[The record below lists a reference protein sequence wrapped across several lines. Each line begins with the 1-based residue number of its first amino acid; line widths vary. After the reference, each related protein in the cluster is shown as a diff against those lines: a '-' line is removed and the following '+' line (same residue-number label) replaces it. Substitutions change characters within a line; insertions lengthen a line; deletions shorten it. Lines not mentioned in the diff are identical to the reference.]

1 MSSVHV
7 WKTDLY
13 DKKLDFVSEYG
24 KDVIH
29 VLSPKQGESILDLG
43 CGTGELAAQISAA
56 GASVIGIDLS
66 NEMIEAAK
74 KKYSDIQFSV
84 GDAENFQ
91 LEEQVD
97 AVFSNAALHW
107 MRRPEKVISCVWDAL
122 KPGGRFV
129 AEFGGQGNVEEVV
142 KATSIVLERDYGI
155 DAKPLNPW
163 YFPSI
168 AQYSTL
174 LEQQG
179 FRVTYAV
186 HFDRP
191 TQMKDGDNGLNIWLT
206 GMSDDFFKSFTAEQ
220 KAEVI
225 KKIEAEARE
234 KLYLDGNWY
243 VDYKR
248 LRVAAVKPAGK

>member
-29 VLSPKQGESILDLG
+29 VLSPKQGEKILDLG

-56 GASVIGIDLS
+56 GAFVIGIDLS

-84 GDAENFQ
+84 GDAENFK

-107 MRRPEKVISCVWDAL
+107 MKRPEKVIRCVWDAL

-155 DAKPLNPW
+155 DAKQLNPW
-163 YFPSI
+163 YFPST

-191 TQMKDGDNGLNIWLT
+191 TQMKDGDNGLYIWLT

>member
-1 MSSVHV
+1 MSSIHV
-7 WKTDLY
+7 WQAELY

-24 KDVIH
+24 KGVVE
-29 VLSPKQGESILDLG
+29 VLSPKQGEHILDLG
-43 CGTGELAAQISAA
+43 CGTGELAAQISEA

-66 NEMIEAAK
+66 IEMIQAAQ
-74 KKYSDIQFSV
+74 KKYSGIQFSV
-84 GDAENFQ
+84 GDAENFKLQ
-91 LEEQVD
+91 TQVD

-107 MRRPEKVISCVWDAL
+107 MKRPERVIRCVWDAL

-142 KATSIVLERDYGI
+142 AATSVVLKRDYGI
-155 DAKPLNPW
+155 DATQLNPW

-168 AQYSTL
+168 AQYTTL

-206 GMSDDFFKSFTAEQ
+206 GMSDDFFKSFTVQQ

-225 KKIEAEARE
+225 KKIEDEARE
-234 KLYLDGNWY
+234 KLFIDGNWY

-248 LRVAAVKPAGK
+248 LRVAAIKPAEK